1 MSTRHLDALLNPA
14 SVVVVGASARADSP
28 GGAAWRNLRAGAFK
42 GAVYALNP
50 EYRRL
55 DGQSVYARIDE
66 LPAPAEL
73 ALLCT
78 PAADWARQV
87 EQLGR
92 GGTRAVVVLGGAAD
106 AAQRQAL
113 LDAAR
118 LYQVRVLGPGSS
130 GVLSPHL
137 GMNAS
142 TAQGAAAAGELAL
155 LSHSRS
161 LMAAMLDWAL
171 ERRIGFSHL
180 VSLGERGDVDSGDL
194 LDYLGSDARTRA
206 ILLCIDEIDAPRKFL
221 SAARAAA
228 RNKPV
233 IVVRWRAPGAP
244 ERSERVFDAAVA
256 RSGMLR
262 VATLQ
267 DMLLAAETLVR
278 FRTNRSERLLIV
290 GNGRGA
296 AALAA
301 QAAARAGVALAAP
314 PPASLPLLQPLLAPP
329 PAATAPASSG
339 TTSAPD
345 SPAMTQTQP
354 AAPPGPLLL
363 RADAAAQPLAQAL
376 QQLAEAADAPAMLL
390 VHAPAAHVSS
400 AQLAHALLPLAQ
412 LKPPRL
418 IGCWLG
424 HSAAAEA
431 RRVFQ
436 HAGIPSYETPEDAVQ
451 AFAMLVSYRR
461 HQAQLIEA
469 PPLAGGEVDADA
481 AGARALVQ
489 AALAAGRTLL
499 DVDEARTL
507 LGRYGIAVRARQ
519 RVPPEPYAAASAAEK
534 TGYPA
539 MLKVISPDI
548 APGFDGDTMVLD
560 LRHAVQVLGAA
571 TRMLGSL
578 RRRRPGARVE
588 GFSVEAMAQPL
599 DARALSAGARID
611 ERFGPVLWLA
621 GSENADVDEATVTLP
636 PLNAP
641 LARAALHRSGV
652 AAQLRAHGDVAAADA
667 AALQR
672 VLVGLSQ
679 LLSDVSQLAEISL
692 SPLLVGSDGALAVR
706 ARVRLSLAAPAG
718 ALNFAIRPYPSQL
731 VETLPWLGRPLTLR
745 PIRPEDEAQ
754 HTAFLSQLTP
764 EDIRMRLFYS
774 RRGMER
780 SELARL
786 TQIDYAR
793 EMAIIATDVGPD
805 GAERTLG
812 VVRAIADPDNASAEF
827 GIVIRSDMKGQK
839 LGPLL
844 MQRIIDYQ
852 RSRGT
857 AKLVAS
863 VLAENTRMLALV
875 QRLGFVEGRS
885 DEPGVRYV
893 ELAL

>member
-1 MSTRHLDALLNPA
+1 LSTRHLDALLNPA
-14 SVVVVGASARADSP
+14 SVVVVGASARADSA
-28 GGAAWRNLRAGAFK
+28 GAAAWRNLRAGAFK

-50 EYRRL
+50 QYRRL
-55 DGQSVYARIDE
+55 DGQSVYASVDQ
-66 LPAPAEL
+66 LPTPADL

-78 PAADWARQV
+78 PPAAWAQ
-87 EQLGR
+87 QADALGR
-92 GGTRAVVVLGGAAD
+92 SGTRALLVLGGAAD

-118 LYQVRVLGPGSS
+118 AHQLRVLGPGSI
-130 GVLSPHL
+130 GVVSPHIGL
-137 GMNAS
+137 NAS
-142 TAQGAAAAGELAL
+142 TTQGAAAAGELAL
-155 LSHSRS
+155 LSHSGS

-180 VSLGERGDVDSGDL
+180 VSLGERADVDSGDL
-194 LDYLGSDARTRA
+194 LDHLGSDARTRA

-233 IVVRWRAPGAP
+233 IVVRWLAPGA
-244 ERSERVFDAAVA
+244 SAQSDRVFDAAVA
-256 RSGMLR
+256 RAGMLR

-278 FRTNRSERLLIV
+278 FRTNRSDRLLIV

-301 QAAARAGVALAAP
+301 QAAARAGVGLAAP
-314 PPASLPLLQPLLAPP
+314 PQHSWPALQPLLA
-329 PAATAPASSG
+329 AGAPA
-339 TTSAPD
+339 D
-345 SPAMTQTQP
+345 
-354 AAPPGPLLL
+354 AAPPAPSAPQGPLLL
-363 RADAAAQPLAQAL
+363 RTDAAAQPLAQAL
-376 QQLAEAADAPAMLL
+376 QQLAEPADAAALLL
-390 VHAPAAHVSS
+390 VHAPSAHVSS
-400 AQLAHALLPLAQ
+400 AQLAQALLPLAQ

-424 HSAAAEA
+424 HTAAAEA

-436 HAGIPSYETPEDAVQ
+436 QAGIPSYETPEDAVQ
-451 AFAMLVSYRR
+451 AFAMLVDYRR

-469 PPLAGGEVDADA
+469 PPQAGGEVDADA
-481 AGARALVQ
+481 SAARALVQ

-499 DVDEARTL
+499 DADETRAL
-507 LGRYGIAVRARQ
+507 LGAYGIAVRPRQ
-519 RVPPEPYAAASAAEK
+519 RVPPEPFAAASAAEK

-539 MLKVISPDI
+539 MLKVVSPDI
-548 APGFDGDTMVLD
+548 APGFDGDSMVLD
-560 LRHAVQVLGAA
+560 LRHAVQVREAA
-571 TRMLGSL
+571 ARMLGAL
-578 RRRRPGARVE
+578 RRRRHGARVD
-588 GFSVEAMAQPL
+588 GFSVEAMTQPL
-599 DARALSAGARID
+599 DARVLSAGARID

-621 GSENADVDEATVTLP
+621 GSDDAGAGAATVTLP

-641 LARAALHRSGV
+641 LARAAMHRSGV
-652 AAQLRAHGDVAAADA
+652 SAQLRAHDDIATADA
-667 AALQR
+667 GALQR

-731 VETLPWLGRPLTLR
+731 AETLPWLGRPLTLR

-754 HTAFLSQLTP
+754 HMVFLSQLTP
-764 EDIRMRLFYS
+764 EDVRMRVFYS
-774 RRGMER
+774 RRGIER

-793 EMAIIATDVGPD
+793 EMAFIAADIGPD
-805 GAERTLG
+805 GTERTLG

-857 AKLVAS
+857 AKLVAT
-863 VLAENTRMLALV
+863 VLAENTRMLALA
-875 QRLGFVEGRS
+875 QRLGFVERPS
-885 DEPGVRYV
+885 DEPGVRCL